1 MHTDTHRCTHTH
13 TLMHTHRCTDMH
25 TDTHTH
31 FWQYRYIERER
42 ERDGVC
48 VCECVCVCVWVCVC
62 VSVCVWVCVWVCV
75 CVCVLHCWLLTCMKT
90 QLKTFKISQTHFN
103 CVKISLFD
111 KGQAISNLE
120 KTDKWIGL
128 TRKQNYL
135 TDCQGNG
142 NKANHQVYI
151 CIYVQPSYVDSY
163 TVYSNNTTETRFRDE
178 ITDLQQQTKWT
189 GRSLGKHKIGSTLSF
204 SSACFIQL

>member
-42 ERDGVC
+42 ERRSVC
-48 VCECVCVCVWVCVC
+48 VCECVCVCVWVCV
-62 VSVCVWVCVWVCV
+62 SLCVWVCVCECVWVCV

-120 KTDKWIGL
+120 KNWQMDWSDKKTKL
-128 TRKQNYL
+128 LDRLSRKRKQSKSSSIYM
-135 TDCQGNG
+135 
-142 NKANHQVYI
+142 YI
-151 CIYVQPSYVDSY
+151 C
-163 TVYSNNTTETRFRDE
+163 TTKLRRF
-178 ITDLQQQTKWT
+178 IHSVQQQYN
-189 GRSLGKHKIGSTLSF
+189 RNPI
-204 SSACFIQL
+204 